1 MVCGHYRENK
11 LFCSINIG
19 SGMTKTL
26 PTAVLLTVLL
36 GACANLDVDRSAD
49 NFDET
54 AYASDLSECRGGPAA
69 LFALHRL
76 ESAVIGSAYGL
87 VHGLRIGARAGDA
100 GEGAVIGAILG
111 GMVGLGYGAHDSI
124 DRHDEAL
131 AQCLRDK
138 GYATD
143 PV

>member
-1 MVCGHYRENK
+1 
-11 LFCSINIG
+11 
-19 SGMTKTL
+19 MTRASAA
-26 PTAVLLTVLL
+26 AVLLTVLL

-49 NFDET
+49 NFDAA

-87 VHGLRIGARAGDA
+87 VYGAHIGARAGDA
-100 GEGAVIGAILG
+100 GEGAVIGAIVG
-111 GMVGLGYGAHDSI
+111 GVAGLSYGAHDAI

-138 GYATD
+138 GYATN

>member
-1 MVCGHYRENK
+1 
-11 LFCSINIG
+11 
-19 SGMTKTL
+19 MTKRL
-26 PTAVLLTVLL
+26 PAAVLAAVLLS
-36 GACANLDVDRSAD
+36 ACANLAIDRSAD
-49 NFDET
+49 DFDAA

-100 GEGAVIGAILG
+100 GEGAVIGAMVG
-111 GMVGLGYGAHDSI
+111 GMVGLSYGAHDAI

-138 GYATD
+138 GYATN